1 MDLILGV
8 LLVLGM
14 MSLIFLGPGWVS
26 GLARGLRAWKRVS
39 PNQ

>member
-1 MDLILGV
+1 MDLFLGV

-14 MSLIFLGPGWVS
+14 LSLIFMGPEWVS
-26 GLARGLRAWKRVS
+26 GLARGLRGWKRVG

>member
-1 MDLILGV
+1 MDLILGM

-14 MSLIFLGPGWVS
+14 MSLIFMGPEWVG
-26 GLARGLRAWKRVS
+26 GLARGLRGGKRVG